1 MAKETKVVTGEARM
15 SYAHLTEPYAF
26 EEGQEPKYSVT
37 ILIPKGDK
45 ATMARVKA
53 AQDAAIEQGKQTKWH
68 GKVPSNLRRAV
79 KDGDEMDAPECQGCW
94 VIRASSRT
102 KPGIVDANLN
112 PIIDAGEVYSGCYGR
127 FSINFYPYSAV
138 GNNGI
143 SAGLNNV
150 QKTRD
155 GESLGGF
162 TRPEDDFDVYGDG
175 SDGEY
180 DDLLG

>member
-26 EEGQEPKYSVT
+26 EEGQTPKYSVT

-45 ATMARVKA
+45 KTITRIKA
-53 AQDAAIEQGKQTKWH
+53 AEDAAIAQGMTSKWH
-68 GKVPSNLRRAV
+68 GKKPTNLRHV
-79 KDGDEMDAPECQGCW
+79 LKDGDEMDMPECEGMW
-94 VIRASSRT
+94 VIRASSKN

-112 PIIDAGEVYSGCYGR
+112 PILDSSEIYSGCWGR
-127 FSINFYPYSAV
+127 FSINLFPYSAV
-138 GNNGI
+138 GNNGV

-155 GESLGGF
+155 DESLGGF
-162 TRPEDDFDVYGDG
+162 TRPEDDFDVFGD
-175 SDGEY
+175 DG
-180 DDLLG
+180 DDLL